1 MSLVFG
7 FRIGIVVEYSE
18 IWEQFWS
25 YMRIGVSLKSYIRN
39 CLRVVLLKYES

>member
-18 IWEQFWS
+18 IWEQFLELHENWS
-25 YMRIGVSLKSYIRN
+25 KFKALH
-39 CLRVVLLKYES
+39 